1 LKKEYAG
8 SLPEQ
13 QDYNRD
19 RLSRAEAAL
28 RDLDFRE
35 TLLREQKARLQSELA
50 YVNPYGPYVLQGEQ
64 VLSPGDR
71 LKTLEMKR
79 ATLSARY
86 QPQHPEMVML
96 DQQIAALEAQLQ
108 DGKAAASASAEGR
121 KDAAGKPLKG
131 AGNAQGRTKRAA
143 DGVAQAPDNPRYI
156 QLKSQLDLINPE
168 LAGMD
173 RRRAELEAEIKAAQ
187 EHLAKTPVVEA
198 EYKRLTEALGNTQ
211 EDYRQIRGK
220 QLTAQLGKSVETE
233 RKGEK
238 FSVIDPPQVPSEPE
252 KPKRLVIIAV
262 GLVLSLGTGLGTA
275 LLAELVD
282 PAVRGA
288 KKLAAITGTSPLVVV
303 PYIRTRAET
312 WSSRRRWA
320 LAVLLFIAAG
330 AGAAGYVHLKVMPL
344 DIAWI
349 TLERQ
354 LKARLGGLIP

>member
-1 LKKEYAG
+1 
-8 SLPEQ
+8 
-13 QDYNRD
+13 
-19 RLSRAEAAL
+19 
-28 RDLDFRE
+28 
-35 TLLREQKARLQSELA
+35 
-50 YVNPYGPYVLQGEQ
+50 
-64 VLSPGDR
+64 
-71 LKTLEMKR
+71 
-79 ATLSARY
+79 
-86 QPQHPEMVML
+86 MVML
-96 DQQIAALEAQLQ
+96 DQQIAALEAQLR
-108 DGKAAASASAEGR
+108 GSKAAAGASAEGR

-131 AGNAQGRTKRAA
+131 AGNPQSRTKSVA

-156 QLKSQLDLINPE
+156 QLKSQLDLISPE
-168 LAGMD
+168 LAGID
-173 RRRAELEAEIKAAQ
+173 RRRADLEAEIKAAQ

-198 EYKRLTEALGNTQ
+198 EYKRLTEALNNTQ

-220 QLTAQLGKSVETE
+220 QLTAQLGKSLETE

-238 FSVIDPPQVPSEPE
+238 FSVIDPPQQPSEPE
-252 KPKRLVIIAV
+252 KPKRLVIIAA
-262 GLVLSLGTGLGTA
+262 GLVLSLGAGLGTA

-320 LAVLLFIAAG
+320 LAALLFIAAV

-354 LKARLGGLIP
+354 LEARLGGLIP